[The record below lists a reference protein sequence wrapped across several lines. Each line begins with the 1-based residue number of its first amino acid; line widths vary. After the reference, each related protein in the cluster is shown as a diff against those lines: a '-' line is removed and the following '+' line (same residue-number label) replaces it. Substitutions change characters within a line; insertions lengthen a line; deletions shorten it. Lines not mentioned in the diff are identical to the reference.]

1 MGGKPGSLF
10 TVFMG
15 RVFYI
20 VGNLR
25 IWGLGCSLSQILN
38 VCCLPLEK
46 RADDRGHRGDVL
58 SSRVPG
64 SETTH
69 LSRLLR
75 ITAALKSQQLRCG
88 VKSHAGVSAS
98 LYAPIGV
105 CSQAGY
111 RVEGVFFFP
120 LY

>member
-25 IWGLGCSLSQILN
+25 IWGLGCSLSEILN
-38 VCCLPLEK
+38 ICCLPLEK
-46 RADDRGHRGDVL
+46 RADYRGHRGDVL

-64 SETTH
+64 SEMSH
-69 LSRLLR
+69 LSG
-75 ITAALKSQQLRCG
+75 TSQDNSSTQESTVTLWSKIPCRS
-88 VKSHAGVSAS
+88 VS

-111 RVEGVFFFP
+111 RVEGGFFFP